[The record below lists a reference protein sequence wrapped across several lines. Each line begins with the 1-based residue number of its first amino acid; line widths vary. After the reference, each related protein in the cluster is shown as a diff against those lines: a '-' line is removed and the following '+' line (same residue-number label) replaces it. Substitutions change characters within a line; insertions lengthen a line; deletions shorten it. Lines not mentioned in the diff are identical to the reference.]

1 MKKMLKL
8 LALALIVG
16 LLFSFAACGDGE
28 EDDGGE
34 DNGSNTD
41 QTGNDDN
48 SDQTGGS
55 SVSFDSFSPPSIYV
69 DNMSGER
76 LVAFKG
82 SLNPN
87 YLISGI
93 PAYATNHGL
102 AKTSSVNSS
111 LFTSTGDFALILI
124 TEAQYN
130 QNKSNLAAA
139 PVFAEIYAFY
149 NNEATNNNR
158 FKISA
163 KSGGSGRITLNNPT
177 SWNIEIRKDGPTG
190 EVLGYVASNMTNTV
204 LRVEAPGDYSLYP
217 VFKKYVPTD
226 KEIYEVVPKYTS
238 GALTGKPYAKD
249 FALTTADGTS
259 TWNLSDVANN
269 VNFTLSSGSFYLR
282 IINNAGTAI
291 RFSRGDDEQ
300 VTSMGIKGIGPA
312 NTNVYSVKIARNPDG
327 TYPASESISQLKIGT
342 SQNPV
347 AVPTNTYKLD
357 YVYTIT
363 VTGADAS
370 NLALSAITESDNPL
384 DLEAMFSY

>member
-1 MKKMLKL
+1 MKKLLKL
-8 LALALIVG
+8 SALALILG
-16 LLFSFAACGDGE
+16 LLVCLFGCSGG
-28 EDDGGE
+28 DDGGKKEEE
-34 DNGSNTD
+34 DNKTEEE
-41 QTGNDDN
+41 T
-48 SDQTGGS
+48 
-55 SVSFDSFSPPSIYV
+55 VSFESFSPPSIYV
-69 DNMSGER
+69 DNKSGEK

-102 AKTSSVNSS
+102 AKTSSVNST
-111 LFTSTGDFALILI
+111 LFTTTGDFALILV
-124 TEAQYN
+124 TEAEYN
-130 QNKSNLAAA
+130 KNKANIGSA

-158 FKISA
+158 FQISS

-217 VFKKYVPTD
+217 VFKRYVPSD

-249 FALTTADGTS
+249 FALAAADGTS
-259 TWNLSDVANN
+259 TWNLSEVAEK

-282 IINNAGTAI
+282 IVNNSNTAV
-291 RFSRGDDEQ
+291 RFTRGDDEQ
-300 VTSMGIKGIGPA
+300 LTSMGIKGIGPA
-312 NTNVYSVKIARNPDG
+312 NTNVYSIKITRNPDG
-327 TYPASESISQLKIGT
+327 TYPASQEIAQLKIGT
-342 SQNPV
+342 MQNPV

-370 NLALSAITESDNPL
+370 NLALSEITESDNPL
-384 DLEAMFSY
+384 NLEAMFGY

>member
-1 MKKMLKL
+1 MKKLLKL
-8 LALALIVG
+8 SALALIMG
-16 LLFSFAACGDGE
+16 LLLSFAACGGDDGE
-28 EDDGGE
+28 KKEEEDEGG
-34 DNGSNTD
+34 T
-41 QTGNDDN
+41 
-48 SDQTGGS
+48 
-55 SVSFDSFSPPSIYV
+55 VSFESFSPPSIYV

-102 AKTSSVNSS
+102 AKTSSVNST
-111 LFTSTGDFALILI
+111 LFNSTGDFALILI
-124 TEAQYN
+124 TEDQYN
-130 QNKSNLAAA
+130 QNKNNLAGAS
-139 PVFAEIYAFY
+139 VFAEIYAFY

-158 FKISA
+158 FKISS
-163 KSGGSGRITLNNPT
+163 KSGGSGRITLNNST
-177 SWNIEIRKDGPTG
+177 SWNIEIRRDGPTG
-190 EVLGYVASNMTNTV
+190 EVLGYVAAQMTNTV

-238 GALTGKPYAKD
+238 GVLQGKPYAKD
-249 FALTTADGTS
+249 FALATADGTS
-259 TWNLSDVANN
+259 TWNLSEVADK
-269 VNFTLSSGSFYLR
+269 VNLTLSSGSFYLR
-282 IINNAGTAI
+282 IINNSNTAV
-291 RFSRGDDEQ
+291 RFTRGDDEQ
-300 VTSMGIKGIGPA
+300 LTSMGIKGISPA
-312 NTNVYSVKIARNPDG
+312 NTNVYSIKITRNPDG

-342 SQNPV
+342 LQNPV

-370 NLALSAITESDNPL
+370 NLALSSITESENPL
-384 DLEAMFSY
+384 DLEAMFGY

>member
-1 MKKMLKL
+1 MRKMLKFSVL
-8 LALALIVG
+8 LLVLGLILG
-16 LLFSFAACGDGE
+16 LIGCPNNGD
-28 EDDGGE
+28 DDENNKNNGGNN
-34 DNGSNTD
+34 NGGTN
-41 QTGNDDN
+41 
-48 SDQTGGS
+48 GGTT
-55 SVSFDSFSPPSIYV
+55 VSFQSFSPPSIYV
-69 DNMSGER
+69 DNKSGER

-102 AKTSSVNSS
+102 AKTSSVNNT
-111 LFTSTGDFALILI
+111 LFTTTGDFALILI

-130 QNKSNLAAA
+130 QNKNNLAAA
-139 PVFAEIYAFY
+139 AVFAEIYACY
-149 NNEATNNNR
+149 NHEATNNNR
-158 FKISA
+158 FQISS

-190 EVLGYVASNMTNTV
+190 EVMGYVASQMTNTV
-204 LRVEAPGDYSLYP
+204 LRVNAPDDYSLYP
-217 VFKKYVPTD
+217 VFKRYVPSD

-249 FALTTADGTS
+249 FALSTADGTS
-259 TWNLSDVANN
+259 SWNLSEVAEK

-282 IINNAGTAI
+282 IVNNSNTAV
-291 RFSRGDDEQ
+291 RFTRGDDEQ
-300 VTSMGIKGIGPA
+300 LTSMGIRGVAPA

-327 TYPASESISQLKIGT
+327 TYPATQEISQLKIGT
-342 SQNPV
+342 LQNPV
-347 AVPTNTYKLD
+347 AVPSNTYKLD

-370 NLALSAITESDNPL
+370 NLALGTMTESENPL
-384 DLEAMFSY
+384 DIEAMFGY